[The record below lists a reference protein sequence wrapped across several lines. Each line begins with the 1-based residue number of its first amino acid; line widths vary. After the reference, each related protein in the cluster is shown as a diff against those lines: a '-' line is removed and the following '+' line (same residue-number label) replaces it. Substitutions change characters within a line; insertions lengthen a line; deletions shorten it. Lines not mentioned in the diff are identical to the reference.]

1 MPRSDDTRAF
11 SVPVGVLM
19 AAVSGSLDANIFMS
33 RGSVFATAQ
42 SGNIVIAGVR
52 LADEQWSNALVNLYP
67 VLAFAVAAGVVEA
80 LLAVPRFAWF
90 RRNLA
95 EVAVATSAVV
105 VLVVGALPAGVPD
118 EVASIA
124 ISAVAAFQ
132 LTAFRKV
139 VDWPF
144 ATTMTTGNLRSLAA
158 AAVEAVK
165 NRARPAAE
173 RMRAY
178 AYVIAG
184 FAGGAVLGG
193 QLTTRFDTRAI
204 WVAAALL
211 AATYVLIRHDR
222 DRLSSAEPT
231 PASPERSR
239 DAV

>member
-1 MPRSDDTRAF
+1 MRGSMPRSDDTRGF

-19 AAVSGSLDANIFMS
+19 AAVSGSLDANIFMT
-33 RGSVFATAQ
+33 RGGVFATAQ

-52 LADEQWSNALVNLYP
+52 LADEQWSSALHNLYP
-67 VLAFAVAAGVVEA
+67 VLSFALGALAVEA
-80 LLAVPRFAWF
+80 LLAVPRLAWF
-90 RRNLA
+90 RQNVA

-105 VLVVGALPAGVPD
+105 VLVVGALPASAPD
-118 EVASIA
+118 EVATIA

-158 AAVEAVK
+158 AAVAA
-165 NRARPAAE
+165 ARTRERLAAA

-204 WVAAALL
+204 WLAAALL
-211 AATYVLIRHDR
+211 AGAYVLIRR
-222 DRLSSAEPT
+222 DRTSLA
-231 PASPERSR
+231 PAT
-239 DAV
+239 